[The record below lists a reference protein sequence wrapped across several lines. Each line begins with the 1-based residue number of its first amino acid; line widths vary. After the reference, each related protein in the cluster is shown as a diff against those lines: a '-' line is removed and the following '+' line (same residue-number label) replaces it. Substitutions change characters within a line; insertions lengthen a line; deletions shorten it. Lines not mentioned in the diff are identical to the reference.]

1 MYIHPF
7 ICGVVF
13 TVFAE
18 IAALVIYS
26 IAKKKR

>member
-13 TVFAE
+13 TLLAE
-18 IAALVIYS
+18 LFLSAMCVVV
-26 IAKKKR
+26 KKRK